1 MGYRFNP
8 PPNWPPPPPGFVPP
22 PRWQPDP
29 AWPPPPPGWQLWVP
43 DDDTV
48 PTRRARAAGGPAAVP
63 ARPPDFA
70 AGPARARD
78 IQPGPPGPADY
89 PDWSG
94 DVTVAP
100 NERGDFAGG
109 TGGFAAVPGGPGATG
124 GFAAVPGG
132 PGGTGTGGFPAVP
145 GGYPGGPQ
153 APPTQAYPGAPYG
166 PPDAA
171 GRTNGFAIASFV
183 LGLVGIV
190 LLSVIFG
197 IIALRQIPR
206 RRQRGRGLAI
216 AGLAVSGGWVVLLVS
231 LILLSTATPPV
242 KQSATGPTETPSAGP
257 SGTQTTNVFS
267 LHTGEC
273 FQNPPASQTVLG
285 ITYVTVVPCTT
296 THNAQVFVQFAA
308 PASGSYPGSAAL
320 KREADK
326 GCHAR
331 IAKTVQMSKIT
342 HTMTLRYLY
351 PLPASWAG
359 GHRTITCLIVDAK
372 PDLKSSLLR
381 THPAH

>member
-1 MGYRFNP
+1 MEYRFNP

-48 PTRRARAAGGPAAVP
+48 PTRRASAAAGPAGVP

-70 AGPARARD
+70 AGPTRPRD
-78 IQPGPPGPADY
+78 IQPGPPGPADF
-89 PDWSG
+89 PAWSG

-109 TGGFAAVPGGPGATG
+109 PGGFAPGP
-124 GFAAVPGG
+124 
-132 PGGTGTGGFPAVP
+132 
-145 GGYPGGPQ
+145 GYPGEPGGAQ
-153 APPTQAYPGAPYG
+153 APPTQAYPGGTYG
-166 PPDAA
+166 PPGALGPRDTA

-183 LGLVGIV
+183 LGLVGVV

-231 LILLSTATPPV
+231 LILLSTTTPPA
-242 KQSATGPTETPSAGP
+242 KQPATGPTATPSAGP

-267 LHTGEC
+267 LRTGQC

-285 ITYVTVVPCTT
+285 ITYVTVLPCTT
-296 THNAQVFVQFAA
+296 PHNAQVFVQFAA
-308 PASGSYPGSAAL
+308 PAGSYPGSAAL
-320 KREADK
+320 KRQADR

-331 IAKTVQMSKIT
+331 ITRTVQTSKIT

-351 PLPASWAG
+351 PLPTSWAD

-381 THPAH
+381 AQPAH